1 MTTSVATWAIPRAVV
16 QKRDLL
22 RELLVRDMKL
32 RYKRSTLG
40 ILWTLVNPLTQLLVY
55 TFVFKVLFRIETPN
69 YMAYIFIGIT
79 SWNWFQ
85 SAILESTMAILAN
98 RDLIR
103 QPAFPS
109 ALLPNVTVGSHLI
122 HFLLT
127 LPILFGLV
135 LYSGVDL
142 NAAVLLLPV
151 VIVVQYFLTV
161 AFGLLAACVHVR
173 FRDTQYLLG
182 VALMLGFFLTPVLYE
197 LSIVPEQYRVFYQL
211 NPMTHIID
219 AYRAILIRGEAP
231 HVAGLTAVLAISLVL
246 LKLFYMFFQR
256 ASATFVEEF

>member
-1 MTTSVATWAIPRAVV
+1 MTTSAATWMSPRSLV

-22 RELLVRDMKL
+22 RELLIRDMKL
-32 RYKRSTLG
+32 RYKRSSLG
-40 ILWTLVNPLTQLLVY
+40 IAWTLVNPLTQLLVY
-55 TFVFKVLFRIETPN
+55 NFVFRVLFRVDTPN

-85 SAILESTMAILAN
+85 SSVLESTMAILAN

-103 QPAFPS
+103 QPSFPS

-135 LYSGVDL
+135 MYSGIEL
-142 NAAVLLLPV
+142 TASVLLLPV
-151 VIVVQYFLTV
+151 VIAVQYVLTLS
-161 AFGLLAACVHVR
+161 FGLLAACIHVR

-197 LSIVPEQYRVFYQL
+197 LSIVPEQYRIFYQL
-211 NPMTHIID
+211 NPMTHLVD
-219 AYRAILIRGEAP
+219 AYRAILIRGAIP
-231 HVAGLTAVLAISLVL
+231 NLTALAGVALASALQL
-246 LKLFYMFFQR
+246 RLFYLLFR
-256 ASATFVEEF
+256 RVSTSFVEEF